1 MQAVILAAGEG
12 TRMRPLTYTRPKVML
27 PVANRPILEHLMEE
41 LAKAGIDEAVLVV
54 GYRDETIRNHFGQEW
69 NGVKIKYATQRKQLG
84 TADALKSASHLLE
97 NEFLMLNG
105 DAIVGSHDIREIL
118 NAGTEEGYMAL
129 AVREVPNPQDF
140 GVIVVESGYVRKILE
155 KPESPPSNLINAGVY
170 FFTKDILRYVEATKP
185 SVRGEYE
192 VTDSITMA
200 IAEGVKFVPVKI
212 KEWLDVGYPWDL
224 LRANEYLLSRLGES
238 RIEGEVEEGAVIKG
252 PVIVGEGTVV
262 RSGSYVIGPTI
273 IGKNCTIGP
282 NCFIRPHTAIA
293 DNCHIGAAVEIKNSI
308 IMSGAKIPHLNYV
321 GDSVIGENCNFG
333 AGTKIA
339 NLRLDRKEIYVSVK
353 GKKIPTGRKKL
364 GAIVGDN
371 VQTGINASI
380 NVGAMI
386 GNNVFIAPNALVD
399 GYVEPNSKVF

>member
-1 MQAVILAAGEG
+1 MQVVILAAGEG

-41 LAKAGIDEAVLVV
+41 LTKAGVDEAVLVV
-54 GYRDETIRNHFGQEW
+54 GYRDETIRSHFGEEW
-69 NGVKIKYATQRKQLG
+69 NGIKIRYATQRKQLG
-84 TADALKSASHLLE
+84 TADALKSASHLLDDA
-97 NEFLMLNG
+97 FLMLNG
-105 DAIVGSHDIREIL
+105 DAIVGSDDIREIL
-118 NAGTEEGYMAL
+118 KAGRESMVL

-140 GVIVVESGYVRKILE
+140 GVVVVEDGHVKEILE

-170 FFTKDILRYVEATKP
+170 FFTRDFLKYVEATKP

-200 IAEGVKFVPVKI
+200 ISDGVEFTPVEI

-224 LRANEYLLSRLGES
+224 LKTNEYLLSRLGES
-238 RIEGEVEEGAVIKG
+238 RIEGEIEEGAVLKG
-252 PVIVGEGTVV
+252 PVVVGEGTVV
-262 RSGSYVIGPTI
+262 RAGSYILGPTI
-273 IGKNCTIGP
+273 IGRNCTIGP
-282 NCFIRPHTAIA
+282 NCFIRPSTAIA
-293 DNCHIGAAVEIKNSI
+293 DGCHIGAAVEIKNSI
-308 IMSGAKIPHLNYV
+308 IMSGTKIPHHNYV
-321 GDSVIGENCNFG
+321 GDSVIGEKCNFG

-353 GKKIPTGRKKL
+353 GKRIPTGRKKL

-386 GNNVFIAPNALVD
+386 GNDVFIAPNALVD

>member
-41 LAKAGIDEAVLVV
+41 LAKAGVDEAVLVV

-69 NGVKIKYATQRKQLG
+69 DGVRIRYATQRKQLG
-84 TADALKSASHLLE
+84 TADALKSASHLLDDA
-97 NEFLMLNG
+97 FLMLNG
-105 DAIVGSHDIREIL
+105 DAIVGSQDIREIL
-118 NAGTEEGYMAL
+118 KAGEGGSMVL

-140 GVIVVESGYVRKILE
+140 GVVVVEDGCVRKILE

-170 FFTKDILRYVEATKP
+170 FFTRDILKYVEATKP

-200 IAEGVKFVPVKI
+200 IGDGVKFIPVEI
-212 KEWLDVGYPWDL
+212 REWLDVGYPWDL
-224 LRANEYLLSRLGES
+224 LRANEYLLSRLNGS

-252 PVIVGEGTVV
+252 PVFVGEGTVI
-262 RSGSYVIGPTI
+262 RSGSYIVGPTI

-282 NCFIRPHTAIA
+282 NCFIRPSTAIA

-308 IMSGAKIPHLNYV
+308 IMSGTKIPHHNYI
-321 GDSVIGENCNFG
+321 GDSVIGANCNFG

-339 NLRLDRKEIYVSVK
+339 NLRLDREEICVSVK

-380 NVGAMI
+380 NVGAVI
-386 GNNVFIAPNALVD
+386 GNNVFVAPNALVD
-399 GYVEPNSKVF
+399 GCVEPNSKVF

>member
-27 PVANRPILEHLMEE
+27 PVANRPILEHLMAE

-54 GYRDETIRNHFGQEW
+54 GYRDETIRKHFGEEW
-69 NGVKIKYATQRKQLG
+69 NGIKIRYATQRKQLG
-84 TADALKSASHLLE
+84 TADALKSASHLIE
-97 NEFLMLNG
+97 DRFLMLNG
-105 DAIVGSHDIREIL
+105 DAIVGSQDIRRIL
-118 NAGTEEGYMAL
+118 EAGSESMVL

-140 GVIVVESGYVRKILE
+140 GVIVQENGYVKEIVE
-155 KPESPPSNLINAGVY
+155 KPEVPPSNLINAGVY
-170 FFTKDILRYVEATKP
+170 LFTKEVMEYVEATRP

-200 IAEGVKFVPVKI
+200 IANGVKFIPVEI
-212 KEWLDVGYPWDL
+212 REWLDVGYPWDL
-224 LRANEYLLSRLGES
+224 LRANECLLSRMKES
-238 RIEGEVEEGAVIKG
+238 VIEGEVEEGAVLKG
-252 PVIVGEGTVV
+252 PVVVGEGTVI
-262 RSGSYVIGPTI
+262 RSGSYIMGPTV

-293 DNCHIGAAVEIKNSI
+293 DGCHIGAAVEVKNSI
-308 IMSGAKIPHLNYV
+308 IMSGTKIPHHNYV
-321 GDSVIGENCNFG
+321 GDSVIGEKCNFG

-353 GKKIPTGRKKL
+353 GKKIPTGRRKL
-364 GAIVGDN
+364 GAIIGDN
-371 VQTGINASI
+371 VQTGINSSI